1 MMKPRLFFLILLILE
16 VNLCASVLPLTEL
29 LKSDKVW
36 IDPPMQEL
44 EFRVEGELPEARL
57 RLAYLS
63 QSTPV
68 RIEVFRDYIRVLRP
82 TFLRTKEEI
91 RYRATIMCQ
100 KQENILTK
108 LARMDG
114 WFLRMKVEHKIVGE
128 TIHIQLEG
136 FPEFYLNQFYA
147 EFEKLRNYLFS
158 TKPFHLQTSTKDWIL
173 LQRDLIVEGHRNEH
187 PDHYSV
193 RFEPKFSI
201 HRRVGAGSD
210 LYAPR

>member
-1 MMKPRLFFLILLILE
+1 MKSPLFFLLLLIFELK
-16 VNLCASVLPLTEL
+16 LYAKVLPMSEL
-29 LKSDKVW
+29 IKSDKVW

-44 EFRVEGELPEARL
+44 EFRVEGQLPDARL
-57 RLAYLS
+57 HLAYLS
-63 QSTPV
+63 QSTPM

-82 TFLRTKEEI
+82 SFLRTKEEI
-91 RYRATIMCQ
+91 RYRATVMCQ
-100 KQENILTK
+100 KRESTLNK
-108 LARMDG
+108 LARMDE
-114 WFLRMKVEHKIVGE
+114 WFLRMKVEHKIVGD

-147 EFEKLRNYLFS
+147 EFEKFRTYLFNK
-158 TKPFHLQTSTKDWIL
+158 KPFHLETSTKDWIL

-187 PDHYSV
+187 PDHFSR